1 MKQTRK
7 TGTLIIGGGPGGRTA
22 YAALHRSGKKDS
34 LLTMNVEPVAV
45 CSLPYGVGRRLIPT
59 GPEDTIVDIANSPR
73 LPADIVQNTIV
84 GDVVDIDPSAKMA
97 TVKAAESKEI
107 IEVTYEN
114 AIFATGAAPW
124 IPPIEGVLKSSEMPE
139 EITGEVVCVGKQ
151 FVPKSLLA
159 DGIYVMR
166 TVNDGKRLDKFAEEA
181 KSAVVIGSG
190 AVGLEVAEA
199 LSDRGLKVTIVEALP
214 HITSALDEDMAK
226 ILETR
231 LKEKGIDVFVNK
243 QAVSYDNGTLTLNDG
258 TKLKA
263 SGVVFATGVRAD
275 IRLATKAGLKIEK
288 GIVVDKNM
296 RTNVP
301 NIYAI
306 GDAVQIEDTVSG
318 KGILPLIGTLA
329 MRQGLIVALN
339 IAGKPTE
346 HPPATSWGVSA
357 LFGLHWGSV
366 GLTEELAKSLG
377 MKAESIVLPVRT
389 REPVM
394 PDSKQGHWKVIFST
408 ESNDSV
414 KKGQI
419 LGFQIVLDG
428 DSPLSITERFIDIIT
443 RHETVP
449 ELINHFYIHSPS
461 HNPPDD
467 PYMGIMFHYG
477 INNFN

>member
-34 LLTMNVEPVAV
+34 LLVMNIEPIAV
-45 CSLPYGVGRRLIPT
+45 CSLLYGVGRRLIPT
-59 GPEDTIVDIANSPR
+59 GP
-73 LPADIVQNTIV
+73 
-84 GDVVDIDPSAKMA
+84 
-97 TVKAAESKEI
+97 
-107 IEVTYEN
+107 
-114 AIFATGAAPW
+114 
-124 IPPIEGVLKSSEMPE
+124 
-139 EITGEVVCVGKQ
+139 
-151 FVPKSLLA
+151 
-159 DGIYVMR
+159 
-166 TVNDGKRLDKFAEEA
+166 
-181 KSAVVIGSG
+181 
-190 AVGLEVAEA
+190 
-199 LSDRGLKVTIVEALP
+199 
-214 HITSALDEDMAK
+214 
-226 ILETR
+226 
-231 LKEKGIDVFVNK
+231 
-243 QAVSYDNGTLTLNDG
+243 
-258 TKLKA
+258 
-263 SGVVFATGVRAD
+263 
-275 IRLATKAGLKIEK
+275 
-288 GIVVDKNM
+288 
-296 RTNVP
+296 
-301 NIYAI
+301 
-306 GDAVQIEDTVSG
+306 EDTVSG

-329 MRQGLIVALN
+329 MGQVLIVALN

-366 GLTEELAKSLG
+366 GLTEELAKSLR

-414 KKGQI
+414 EKGQI

-428 DSPLSITERFIDIIT
+428 DSQLSITERFIDIIT

-467 PYMGIMFHYG
+467 PYMGIMFRYG